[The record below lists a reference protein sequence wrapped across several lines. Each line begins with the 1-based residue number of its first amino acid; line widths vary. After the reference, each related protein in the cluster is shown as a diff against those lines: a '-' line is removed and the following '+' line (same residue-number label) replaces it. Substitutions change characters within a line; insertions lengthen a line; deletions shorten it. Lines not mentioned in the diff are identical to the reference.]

1 MGGIPVLLL
10 LLPWLT
16 VDETTEECGIC
27 SMNQA
32 ENISQLFG
40 AGLDRCLETCS
51 FSHPLIPCALD
62 SCAFLLAILK

>member
-32 ENISQLFG
+32 ENIFLWPEPIVLVILFKIFVFELG
-40 AGLDRCLETCS
+40 VS
-51 FSHPLIPCALD
+51 
-62 SCAFLLAILK
+62 LLLYLKRASLSSL